1 LNAAPPV
8 IRTIDLPTIPLLEFV
23 VTQSTPKAFAAF
35 SDNPDSSTIN
45 DQTNRRVSI
54 SSSATVHHGFRQ

>member
-1 LNAAPPV
+1 
-8 IRTIDLPTIPLLEFV
+8 

-45 DQTNRRVSI
+45 GQTNNRVLTRLS
-54 SSSATVHHGFRQ
+54 TPVHHGFCY

>member
-1 LNAAPPV
+1 
-8 IRTIDLPTIPLLEFV
+8 